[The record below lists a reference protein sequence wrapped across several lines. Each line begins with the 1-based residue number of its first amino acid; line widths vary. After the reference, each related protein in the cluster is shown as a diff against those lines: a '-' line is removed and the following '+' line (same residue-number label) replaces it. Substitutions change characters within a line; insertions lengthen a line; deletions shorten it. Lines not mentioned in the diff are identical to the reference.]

1 MAATAGTVPDAGEG
15 FVRLVATMP
24 LHSDPDR
31 VASLLRAG
39 AAQWLPGSVERP
51 SVGGLRRFVIDLRLR
66 IGGRSAGLTTLSKA
80 AYLDVGTPERMSAG
94 WVTEISWRASTAAP
108 LFPVF
113 SGWLFIGPEELRI
126 EGIYAPPGG
135 VVGLVADRI
144 LLHTAANGTAR
155 WLLGQLD
162 AAALGAAT

>member
-1 MAATAGTVPDAGEG
+1 MAAAAGPVPDPGEG

-24 LHSDPDR
+24 LHSDPER
-31 VASLLRAG
+31 VASLLRHDAAKWLAG
-39 AAQWLPGSVERP
+39 AAERP

-66 IGGRSAGLTTLSKA
+66 IGGRAAGLTTLSKA
-80 AYLDVGTPERMSAG
+80 AYLDVGVPQRTATG
-94 WVTEISWRASTAAP
+94 WVSEISWRASTIAP

-113 SGWLFIGPEELRI
+113 SGWLSIGPEELRI

-135 VVGLVADRI
+135 AVGLVADRI